1 MKDLSIY
8 LFVASN
14 YYYSLRILIII
25 ILIIALVALVALVT
39 MAKNETVGEDNKK
52 NDEKYTD
59 INTTFRLPITYL
71 DKNKL
76 HEIDAHIMTDLELV
90 RVEGDMEKESK
101 KEKEDEKI
109 KEKEKEK
116 IKTMYEH
123 IFSPETIYG
132 KRFLDQWAKYY
143 TSDVIFLRQ
152 SQKLIQC
159 YQTNRHHH
167 DDRDH
172 DTAVAKSYSDIHDI
186 WISIQGDKHFKD
198 KFGYIDITMLEPLNS
213 SSLFLQVLS
222 LQNLASPVIS
232 LLTPLII
239 LIIPFFILRFQKLPI
254 DLSMYISSL
263 KKIAQYHP
271 IGKIFENFG
280 SVPWDKKIYLFISIA
295 FYFLQIYQNIVS
307 CHRFYK
313 NMFLIHNNIHA
324 FTSYI
329 GGSIENIRFINSV
342 IEKENLTSYRA
353 FHAENEKHAQT
364 LSELHDEIR
373 NVMPFKLTLANISN
387 IGTIMKLYYRFHC
400 DQSVKNA
407 VSYTF
412 GFNSYVEHL
421 SGLSRLIQNK
431 KIAACTLLSSS
442 SSSHNKTYFKSSY
455 YAPLMNDRPVKNN
468 IVLNKKATI
477 TGPNAAG
484 KTTLIKSTLLNIIFS
499 QQFGYGFYKKAKLVP
514 YEFVHS
520 YLNIPDTSGRDSLF
534 QAESRRCREII
545 TCLLENKTK
554 RHFCIFDELYSGT
567 NPYEAVASAFGF
579 IKYLN
584 TFDNVDL
591 LLTTHYS
598 KLCKLLEA
606 ERVENMHMKIKRVA
620 DATNT
625 TNANS
630 IQYLYKLGKGISSV
644 KGGVKVLED
653 LDYPIEIIND
663 TKNMIHFV
671 DAEV

>member
-1 MKDLSIY
+1 MTNSEK
-8 LFVASN
+8 
-14 YYYSLRILIII
+14 
-25 ILIIALVALVALVT
+25 T
-39 MAKNETVGEDNKK
+39 ENK
-52 NDEKYTD
+52 EKSHD
-59 INTTFRLPITYL
+59 INSTFRLPITYV
-71 DKNKL
+71 DADKL
-76 HEIDAHIMTDLELV
+76 HEIDAHVMTDLELV
-90 RVEGDMEKESK
+90 QVQSDVE
-101 KEKEDEKI
+101 

-116 IKTMYEH
+116 MEEKDNSVIKQKTMYDH
-123 IFSPETIYG
+123 IFNPETIYG

-143 TSDVIFLRQ
+143 TSDVTFLQQ
-152 SQKLIQC
+152 SQTLIRH
-159 YQTNRHHH
+159 YQT
-167 DDRDH
+167 DH
-172 DTAVAKSYSDIHDI
+172 FNHSAESYSDIHNI
-186 WISIQGDKHFKD
+186 WSSIQGDKHFKD
-198 KFGYIDITMLEPLNS
+198 KFGYIDIAMLEPLNS
-213 SSLFLQVLS
+213 SSLFLQILS

-254 DLSMYISSL
+254 DLTMYISSL

-280 SVPWDKKIYLFISIA
+280 SVPWDKKVYIFISIA

-313 NMFLIHNNIHA
+313 NMFLIHNNIHKFA
-324 FTSYI
+324 TYI
-329 GGSIENIRFINSV
+329 GGSIENIRFINS
-342 IEKENLTSYRA
+342 IIDKENLTSYRA
-353 FHAENEKHAQT
+353 FQAENEKHAQI
-364 LSELHDEIR
+364 LSELYDEIR
-373 NVMPFKLTLANISN
+373 NVMPFKLTLGNVSN

-400 DQSVKNA
+400 DENVKNA
-407 VSYTF
+407 ISYTF

-421 SGLSRLIQNK
+421 SGLVRLIQNK
-431 KIAACTLLSSS
+431 KMAACTFLLPSSS
-442 SSSHNKTYFKSSY
+442 SSSKGKCKNKKKTYFKSSY
-455 YAPLMNDRPVKNN
+455 YAPLMNDCPVKNN

-545 TCLLENKTK
+545 TCLLEHKTR

-567 NPYEAVASAFGF
+567 NPYEAVASAYGF

-606 ERVENMHMKIKRVA
+606 QHVENMHMKIERIGEQEERQEGQAEKK
-620 DATNT
+620 
-625 TNANS
+625 ANS
-630 IQYLYKLGKGISSV
+630 IRYTYKLGKGISSV
-644 KGGVKVLED
+644 KGGIKVLED

-663 TKNMIHFV
+663 TRNMIHGV
-671 DAEV
+671 DVEV

>member
-1 MKDLSIY
+1 
-8 LFVASN
+8 
-14 YYYSLRILIII
+14 
-25 ILIIALVALVALVT
+25 
-39 MAKNETVGEDNKK
+39 
-52 NDEKYTD
+52 
-59 INTTFRLPITYL
+59 
-71 DKNKL
+71 
-76 HEIDAHIMTDLELV
+76 
-90 RVEGDMEKESK
+90 
-101 KEKEDEKI
+101 
-109 KEKEKEK
+109 
-116 IKTMYEH
+116 MYEH
-123 IFSPETIYG
+123 IFNPKTIYG

-143 TSDVIFLRQ
+143 TSDITFLQQ
-152 SQKLIQC
+152 SQTLIQKC
-159 YQTNRHHH
+159 ELNHL
-167 DDRDH
+167 DLDRS
-172 DTAVAKSYSDIHDI
+172 TKEYLEIHSI
-186 WISIQGDKHFKD
+186 WSSIQGDKHFKD

-213 SSLFLQVLS
+213 SSLFLQILS

-254 DLSMYISSL
+254 DLTMYISSL

-280 SVPWDKKIYLFISIA
+280 SVPWDKKVYIFISIA

-324 FTSYI
+324 FTNYI
-329 GGSIENIRFINSV
+329 GGSIENIRFINS
-342 IEKENLTSYRA
+342 IIDKEKLTSYRA
-353 FHAENEKHAQT
+353 FQAENEKHAQI
-364 LSELHDEIR
+364 LSELYDEIR

-387 IGTIMKLYYRFHC
+387 IGTIMKLYYRFYC
-400 DQSVKNA
+400 DENIKSA
-407 VSYTF
+407 ISYTF
-412 GFNSYVEHL
+412 GFNSYMEHL
-421 SGLSRLIQNK
+421 SGLTSLIQNK
-431 KIAACTLLSSS
+431 KMAACTFLLPSSS
-442 SSSHNKTYFKSSY
+442 KKTYFKSSY

-484 KTTLIKSTLLNIIFS
+484 KTTMIKSTLLNIIFS

-545 TCLLENKTK
+545 TCLVEHKTK

-567 NPYEAVASAFGF
+567 NPYEAVASAYGF

-584 TFDNVDL
+584 TFQNVDL

-598 KLCKLLEA
+598 KLCTLLEA
-606 ERVENMHMKIKRVA
+606 ERVENMHMKIERTGEQGQGQQEGQEDKKK
-620 DATNT
+620 
-625 TNANS
+625 ANS
-630 IQYLYKLGKGISSV
+630 IRYTYKLGKGISSV
-644 KGGVKVLED
+644 KGGIKVLED

-663 TKNMIHFV
+663 TRNMIHGV
-671 DAEV
+671 DVEV

>member
-1 MKDLSIY
+1 MTNSEKTENKEKLHD
-8 LFVASN
+8 
-14 YYYSLRILIII
+14 
-25 ILIIALVALVALVT
+25 IA
-39 MAKNETVGEDNKK
+39 
-52 NDEKYTD
+52 
-59 INTTFRLPITYL
+59 TTFRLPITYV
-71 DKNKL
+71 DKDKL
-76 HEIDAHIMTDLELV
+76 HEIDAHVMTDLELIHV
-90 RVEGDMEKESK
+90 QSDL
-101 KEKEDEKI
+101 D
-109 KEKEKEK
+109 KEKEK
-116 IKTMYEH
+116 IEEKDNSIIKQKTMYEH
-123 IFSPETIYG
+123 VFNPETIYG

-143 TSDVIFLRQ
+143 TSDVTFLKE
-152 SQKLIQC
+152 SQTLIQKC
-159 YQTNRHHH
+159 ELNRL
-167 DDRDH
+167 DLDRS
-172 DTAVAKSYSDIHDI
+172 AESYLEIHSI
-186 WISIQGDKHFKD
+186 WTSIQGDKHFKD

-213 SSLFLQVLS
+213 SSLFLQILS

-254 DLSMYISSL
+254 DLTMYISSL

-280 SVPWDKKIYLFISIA
+280 SVPWDKKVYIFISIA

-324 FTSYI
+324 FTNYI
-329 GGSIENIRFINSV
+329 GGSIENIRTINSI
-342 IEKENLTSYRA
+342 IEKEKLSSYRG
-353 FHAENEKHAQT
+353 FQAENEKHAQI
-364 LSELHDEIR
+364 LSELYDEIR
-373 NVMPFKLTLANISN
+373 NVMPFKLTLANVSN
-387 IGTIMKLYYRFHC
+387 IGTIMKLYYRFYCHENI
-400 DQSVKNA
+400 KNA
-407 VSYTF
+407 ISYTF

-421 SGLSRLIQNK
+421 SGLTRLIQNK
-431 KIAACTLLSSS
+431 KMAACTFLLPSSS
-442 SSSHNKTYFKSSY
+442 SSKDKKTYFKSSY
-455 YAPLMNDRPVKNN
+455 YAPLMNERPVKNN

-514 YEFVHS
+514 YQFVHS

-545 TCLLENKTK
+545 TCLVEHKTK

-567 NPYEAVASAFGF
+567 NPYEAVASAYGF

-584 TFDNVDL
+584 TFENVDL

-606 ERVENMHMKIKRVA
+606 ERVENMHMKIERAGEQGQGQQEGPGQEDKKA
-620 DATNT
+620 N
-625 TNANS
+625 NS
-630 IQYLYKLGKGISSV
+630 IRYTYKLGKGISSV
-644 KGGVKVLED
+644 KGGIKVLED

-663 TKNMIHFV
+663 TRNMIHGV
-671 DAEV
+671 DVEV

>member
-1 MKDLSIY
+1 MVNNK
-8 LFVASN
+8 
-14 YYYSLRILIII
+14 
-25 ILIIALVALVALVT
+25 T
-39 MAKNETVGEDNKK
+39 TGEDNKK

-90 RVEGDMEKESK
+90 RVQSDMENESK
-101 KEKEDEKI
+101 KEKEDDKKEEKEEGGSKLEKI
-109 KEKEKEK
+109 KEKEKEKEK

-167 DDRDH
+167 HDDH
-172 DTAVAKSYSDIHDI
+172 DSAVAKSYSDIHDI
-186 WISIQGDKHFKD
+186 WSSIQGDKNFKD

-342 IEKENLTSYRA
+342 VEKENLTSYRA

-387 IGTIMKLYYRFHC
+387 IGTIMKLYYRFYC
-400 DQSVKNA
+400 DENVKNA

-442 SSSHNKTYFKSSY
+442 SSHKKTYFKSSY

-468 IVLNKKATI
+468 IAL
-477 TGPNAAG
+477 
-484 KTTLIKSTLLNIIFS
+484 
-499 QQFGYGFYKKAKLVP
+499 
-514 YEFVHS
+514 
-520 YLNIPDTSGRDSLF
+520 
-534 QAESRRCREII
+534 
-545 TCLLENKTK
+545 NKTK

-663 TKNMIHFV
+663 TKNMIHGV
-671 DAEV
+671 DVEV

>member
-1 MKDLSIY
+1 MTNSEK
-8 LFVASN
+8 
-14 YYYSLRILIII
+14 
-25 ILIIALVALVALVT
+25 T
-39 MAKNETVGEDNKK
+39 ENK
-52 NDEKYTD
+52 EKSHD
-59 INTTFRLPITYL
+59 INSTFRLPITYV
-71 DKNKL
+71 DADKL
-76 HEIDAHIMTDLELV
+76 HEIDAHVMTDLELV
-90 RVEGDMEKESK
+90 QVQSDVE
-101 KEKEDEKI
+101 

-116 IKTMYEH
+116 MEEKDNSVIKQKTMYDH
-123 IFSPETIYG
+123 IFNPETIYG

-143 TSDVIFLRQ
+143 TSDVTFLQQ
-152 SQKLIQC
+152 SQTLIRH
-159 YQTNRHHH
+159 YQT
-167 DDRDH
+167 DH
-172 DTAVAKSYSDIHDI
+172 FNHSAESYSDIHNI
-186 WISIQGDKHFKD
+186 WSSIQGDKHFKD
-198 KFGYIDITMLEPLNS
+198 KFGYIDIAMLEPLNS
-213 SSLFLQVLS
+213 SSLFLQILS

-254 DLSMYISSL
+254 DLTMYISSL

-280 SVPWDKKIYLFISIA
+280 SVPWDKKVYIFISIA

-313 NMFLIHNNIHA
+313 NMFLIHNNIHKFA
-324 FTSYI
+324 TYI
-329 GGSIENIRFINSV
+329 GGSIENIRFINS
-342 IEKENLTSYRA
+342 IIDKENLTSYRA
-353 FHAENEKHAQT
+353 FQAENEKHAQI
-364 LSELHDEIR
+364 LSELYDEIR
-373 NVMPFKLTLANISN
+373 NVMPFKLTLGNVSN

-400 DQSVKNA
+400 DENVKNA
-407 VSYTF
+407 ISYTF

-421 SGLSRLIQNK
+421 SGLVRLIQNK
-431 KIAACTLLSSS
+431 KMAACTFLLPSSS
-442 SSSHNKTYFKSSY
+442 SSLSSSKGKCKNKKKTYFKSSY
-455 YAPLMNDRPVKNN
+455 YAPLMNDSPVKNN

-545 TCLLENKTK
+545 TCLLEHKTR

-567 NPYEAVASAFGF
+567 NPYEAVASAYGF

-606 ERVENMHMKIKRVA
+606 QHVENMHMKIERIGEQEERQEGQAEKK
-620 DATNT
+620 
-625 TNANS
+625 ANS
-630 IQYLYKLGKGISSV
+630 IRYTYKLGKGISSV
-644 KGGVKVLED
+644 KGGIKVLED

-663 TKNMIHFV
+663 TRNMIHGV
-671 DAEV
+671 DVEV